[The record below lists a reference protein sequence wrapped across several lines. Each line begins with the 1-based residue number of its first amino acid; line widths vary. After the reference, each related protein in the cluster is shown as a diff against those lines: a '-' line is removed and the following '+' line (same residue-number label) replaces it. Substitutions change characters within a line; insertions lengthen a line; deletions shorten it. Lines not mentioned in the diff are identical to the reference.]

1 MDDCGLDTESDRLDS
16 NPGSTALVTPQ
27 THLVEGLVSNEL
39 INFIFI
45 FYKTLQMY
53 IYCHCM
59 GNRLIKYLF
68 TNI

>member
-53 IYCHCM
+53 IYCH
-59 GNRLIKYLF
+59 
-68 TNI
+68 